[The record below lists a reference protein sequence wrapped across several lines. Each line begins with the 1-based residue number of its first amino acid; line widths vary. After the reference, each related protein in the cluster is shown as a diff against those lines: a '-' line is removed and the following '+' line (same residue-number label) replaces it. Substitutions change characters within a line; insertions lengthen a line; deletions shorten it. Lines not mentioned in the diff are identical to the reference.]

1 MRLINNFHLQGAAV
15 AAASFSLCLP
25 ARPGRA
31 CPLTAEGQRRACR
44 TGHGGGGRSRRGPR
58 EWLECGG
65 SIHRPRLWDKPA
77 SGAHHRVAPD
87 RPGILPSERWRR
99 WDLLAVGWGGS
110 PSPATPTLPIPCSGS
125 RSRRVTTAAMVR
137 GVAKHDTKTFVAFG
151 SVHPPGGLQRE
162 VPDTYS
168 QTKK

>member
-31 CPLTAEGQRRACR
+31 CPLRAEGQRRACR
-44 TGHGGGGRSRRGPR
+44 TGHRDGGRSRRGPR

-99 WDLLAVGWGGS
+99 WDLLAVGWGGVPLPSYAHPSNPLQRKSEQKGDHSRHGPGGGQARHEDLRGLRLGS
-110 PSPATPTLPIPCSGS
+110 PSRWPPE
-125 RSRRVTTAAMVR
+125 R
-137 GVAKHDTKTFVAFG
+137 GT
-151 SVHPPGGLQRE
+151 
-162 VPDTYS
+162 
-168 QTKK
+168 